1 MNKTAQWEKKMKKQ
15 KQKKLCKLRK
25 NRIYILCLCMLL
37 AVLFKNIPVLAA
49 GEAEKEESISVLCP
63 VEGMKLS
70 LYRVAEYEDTGSLSL
85 TETFLAYPVSLEQTE
100 QAGWQGAA
108 DTLAACIR
116 RDGIKADAVA
126 EAKADKKACF
136 TKLSGGLYLVIGQP
150 LEVEEEKKTQ
160 VYTPQVALIALPDAS
175 KETVPAQIT
184 AVLKYEKKEA
194 DTQGYNKLQVVKVW
208 KQDDKK
214 NRPDAIQV
222 ELLQT
227 DAKGNT
233 TIADRQTLDED
244 NQWSYTWEKLSAK
257 AHWSVTEAQ
266 VPSGYT
272 ESTQR
277 EGDTVVLTNTAK
289 KAAQTRQEDTA
300 PGQTKELSKK
310 LPQTG
315 QRWWPI
321 PLLLLAGICCLLSG
335 RALRQSAQEK
345 KDVY

>member
-1 MNKTAQWEKKMKKQ
+1 M
-15 KQKKLCKLRK
+15 
-25 NRIYILCLCMLL
+25 
-37 AVLFKNIPVLAA
+37 
-49 GEAEKEESISVLCP
+49 LCP

-70 LYRVAEYEDTGSLSL
+70 LYRVAEYENTGSLSL

-126 EAKADKKACF
+126 EAKADKKVCF
-136 TKLSGGLYLVIGQP
+136 TRLFSGLYLVMGQP
-150 LEVEEEKKTQ
+150 LEVQEEKKTQ

-194 DTQGYNKLQVVKVW
+194 DTKTYNKLQVVKVW

-233 TIADRQTLDED
+233 TIADRQTLDEN

-257 AHWSVTEAQ
+257 AHWSVTDSTGTLWVYRKHQKRRRYRRADQ
-266 VPSGYT
+266 YSPKSSTDPAGGY
-272 ESTQR
+272 S
-277 EGDTVVLTNTAK
+277 
-289 KAAQTRQEDTA
+289 
-300 PGQTKELSKK
+300 PGQTKEPSKK

>member
-1 MNKTAQWEKKMKKQ
+1 MKKQ

-49 GEAEKEESISVLCP
+49 GEVTEKEGSISVLCP
-63 VEGMKLS
+63 VEGIKLS

-85 TETFLAYPVSLEQTE
+85 TETFLAYPVSLEQIE

-136 TKLSGGLYLVIGQP
+136 TKLSGGLYLVMGQP
-150 LEVEEEKKTQ
+150 LEVEEEKMTQ

-175 KETVPAQIT
+175 EETVPAQIT

-194 DTQGYNKLQVVKVW
+194 DTEGYKKLQVVKVW

-214 NRPDAIQV
+214 DRPDAIQV

-227 DAKGNT
+227 DARGNT
-233 TIADRQTLDED
+233 TIADRQTLDEN
-244 NQWSYTWEKLSAK
+244 NQWSYTWEKLSAQ

-272 ESTQR
+272 ESTRR

-310 LPQTG
+310 LLQTG